1 MKNKVLLFIGMA
13 MAYSCLPL
21 PSIDDDNF
29 PEGEDKKP
37 VLNPIAIY
45 HFDGDASD
53 ASGNGYDGVLN
64 GSPEFISDTPDG
76 STGALKLNAF
86 KEQFV
91 NIPYALFKGLEQFS
105 FSAWIM
111 DFSQGVVFSSE
122 GGNKL
127 PYLYVRDT
135 QQFMLR
141 NTSAY
146 YYPEEYTFAY
156 DCTSIMSSVW
166 HHLAI
171 TSYKGELSLYIDG
184 QKLDSLKQN
193 YNVSTGTKV
202 YIGGNAGGSYVNY
215 MNMKIDNVMFFEYSL
230 TDDEVKYI
238 HRNRL

>member
-86 KEQFV
+86 KEQFGIWV
-91 NIPYALFKGLEQFS
+91 I
-105 FSAWIM
+105 
-111 DFSQGVVFSSE
+111 FSSSKFC
-122 GGNKL
+122 G
-127 PYLYVRDT
+127 
-135 QQFMLR
+135 
-141 NTSAY
+141 A
-146 YYPEEYTFAY
+146 
-156 DCTSIMSSVW
+156 
-166 HHLAI
+166 
-171 TSYKGELSLYIDG
+171 
-184 QKLDSLKQN
+184 
-193 YNVSTGTKV
+193 
-202 YIGGNAGGSYVNY
+202 
-215 MNMKIDNVMFFEYSL
+215 L
-230 TDDEVKYI
+230 TYA
-238 HRNRL
+238 